1 LERFIKAHQLEE
13 VVCLLGALPQK
24 QVIDHYRIADL
35 FVLPCVTDYLG
46 WDEVFTDPMLLLEVG
61 LAIPFRPITDG
72 IPNVLVEAMAMGI
85 PVVSTTVAAI
95 PELIQDGRTGTLVPE
110 RNPLALA
117 AAIEHL
123 LQDPHK
129 RQELAREARETVRQ
143 CFDRPE
149 NIRAL
154 LTTFTAQ
161 LQTDEKRMS
170 HSDRG

>member
-1 LERFIKAHQLEE
+1 
-13 VVCLLGALPQK
+13 GALPQK

-85 PVVSTTVAAI
+85 PVVSTPVAGI

-110 RNPLALA
+110 RDPLALA
-117 AAIEHL
+117 RAVEHL
-123 LQDPHK
+123 LEDPHR
-129 RQELAREARETVRQ
+129 RQELARKARETVAQR
-143 CFDRPE
+143 FDRTK
-149 NIRAL
+149 NIREL
-154 LTTFTAQ
+154 VTILTTQPLAG
-161 LQTDEKRMS
+161 E
-170 HSDRG
+170 RGMGQNGQRLGR